1 MSSTGSQSGVSRHRR
16 GPPSQKRKLIDLVQ
30 EDDGRIQDHDNAL
43 QQDSKTHGE
52 DKPTGGNDLDQD
64 FMSDSLLPAEPP
76 ITDRNRG
83 KASRTAVSGQR
94 RRLDEEEARRTGLSR
109 SFMPGGKQYEDGAS
123 RGVQCQE
130 DGRHADVVEPEEG
143 SSKALQMMI
152 RMGYQPG
159 QALGGTQSTTPEQ
172 ASSNAHQTSKESTGL
187 KEPLPLNLERVSSS
201 KEARRAGIGAS
212 ISRSIAHAAAAA
224 DDADTEPLSSSKL
237 EDFRS
242 QAASKA
248 ALVHTEKCLMQAK
261 RVCRDLDAHELGMHY
276 SPLWLEAAWFSK
288 RDGERE
294 AEEER
299 LVQMALSD
307 SSADEEE
314 KEIESSEDE
323 ERETLSS
330 FGKDAGKGGPLTR
343 PSEAK
348 QFLSLAVSASADL
361 LKRKFVAL
369 IAVLTATLCTFPDC
383 QLLTASD
390 PIGACAVSPANGTL
404 LLPVLWDSVQRC
416 GRALKG
422 LSWSR

>member
-1 MSSTGSQSGVSRHRR
+1 MSSTGSRSGVSRHRL

-30 EDDGRIQDHDNAL
+30 EDDGRVQDHDNAL

-52 DKPTGGNDLDQD
+52 DRLTDGNDPDQD

-76 ITDRNRG
+76 VTDRNRG

-94 RRLDEEEARRTGLSR
+94 RRLDEGEARRTGLSR
-109 SFMPGGKQYEDGAS
+109 SFMPGGKQYEGGAS
-123 RGVQCQE
+123 GGMQGRE
-130 DGRHADVVEPEEG
+130 DGGHADVVEPEEG
-143 SSKALQMMI
+143 STKALQMMI
-152 RMGYQPG
+152 KMGYQPG
-159 QALGGTQSTTPEQ
+159 QALGGTHSTTPEQ
-172 ASSNAHQTSKESTGL
+172 ASSNAHQTSKECTGL

-224 DDADTEPLSSSKL
+224 ADADTEPLSSSKF

-242 QAASKA
+242 QASSKA
-248 ALVHTEKCLMQAK
+248 ALVHTEKCLIQAK

-299 LVQMALSD
+299 LVQMALTESN
-307 SSADEEE
+307 ADDEE
-314 KEIESSEDE
+314 KEGESSEDE
-323 ERETLSS
+323 EHETQSS
-330 FGKDAGKGGPLTR
+330 FDKDAGKGNPLSR
-343 PSEAK
+343 LQEAK

-361 LKRKFVAL
+361 LRV
-369 IAVLTATLCTFPDC
+369 ICVEVTAVLT
-383 QLLTASD
+383 
-390 PIGACAVSPANGTL
+390 GALWSTGT
-404 LLPVLWDSVQRC
+404 PGC
-416 GRALKG
+416 
-422 LSWSR
+422 

>member
-30 EDDGRIQDHDNAL
+30 EDDARVQDHDNAL
-43 QQDSKTHGE
+43 QQDSKRHGK
-52 DKPTGGNDLDQD
+52 DKLTDGNDLDQD

-76 ITDRNRG
+76 VTDRNRG

-94 RRLDEEEARRTGLSR
+94 RRLDEKEARRTGLSR

-123 RGVQCQE
+123 RGIQDRE
-130 DGRHADVVEPEEG
+130 DGGHADVVEPEEG
-143 SSKALQMMI
+143 STKALQMMI
-152 RMGYQPG
+152 KMGYQPG

-224 DDADTEPLSSSKL
+224 ADADADTEPLSSSRL

-242 QAASKA
+242 QASSKA
-248 ALVHTEKCLMQAK
+248 ALVHTEKCLIQAK

-307 SSADEEE
+307 SRADEEE

-323 ERETLSS
+323 EREALSS

-343 PSEAK
+343 PSEAR
-348 QFLSLAVSASADL
+348 QFLSLAPPTQL
-361 LKRKFVAL
+361 EL
-369 IAVLTATLCTFPDC
+369 VLSHLRTAHHYCLYCGTAYKDAAELSRDC
-383 QLLTASD
+383 
-390 PIGACAVSPANGTL
+390 P
-404 LLPVLWDSVQRC
+404 
-416 GRALKG
+416 G
-422 LSWSR
+422 LDEDDH